1 MSKQSPIY
9 QLKITLQQI
18 QPPIWRRVLVP
29 SDTSLEFLHQIIQA
43 VMPWQDY
50 HLHHFRKGETFYG
63 PPFPDLYDSDLDYVD
78 SRLTPLD
85 SVLTQVGDSI
95 LYEYDFGD
103 SWWHEITLEKILKR
117 KRGAVY
123 PVCIGGARA
132 CPPEDCGGVPGYYL
146 MLEALSDPNHEEYES
161 YEIWS
166 NHFQPE
172 IFDLEQANARLR
184 LLITESQGLMRLIN
198 RDVVV
203 IKPKQPMLD
212 WINQQDTAGY
222 VLTLAKIQRDCTVL
236 LLPEM
241 DSPKDVHA
249 YLHDLKPIL
258 FEEELMSWSLDREAW
273 PEPRTAE
280 LFDEWFDLE
289 FHSMVWDTA
298 WDEPIE
304 YE

>member
-1 MSKQSPIY
+1 MSKKTSIY
-9 QLKITLQQI
+9 QLKIALQQI
-18 QPPIWRRVLVP
+18 EPQIWRSVLVP
-29 SDTSLEFLHQIIQA
+29 SNASLESLHQIIQA

-50 HLHHFRKGETFYG
+50 HLHHFQQGETFYG
-63 PPFPDLYDSDLDYVD
+63 VPFPEQYEYDLDYVD
-78 SRLTPLD
+78 TRLTPLA

-103 SWWHEITLEKILKR
+103 SWWHEITLEGIQNR

-132 CPPEDCGGVPGYYL
+132 CPPEDCGGVTGYYL
-146 MLEALSDPNHEEYES
+146 MSEALSDPNHEEYKS

-166 NHFQPE
+166 NNFQPE
-172 IFDLEQANARLR
+172 MFDLDQANARLR
-184 LLITESQGLMRLIN
+184 LLITETQKLMRLIN

-203 IKPKQPMLD
+203 IKPKQPMLE
-212 WINQQDTAGY
+212 WINQQDTGGY
-222 VLTLAKIQRDCTVL
+222 VLTLAKIQRDCNVL

-241 DSPKDVHA
+241 DSPEEAHA

-258 FEEELMSWSLDREAW
+258 FEEELMNWYLDREAW